1 MHDPIFVVAEL
12 DGDELGQSVG
22 DVLVF
27 IRTRAAVAGE
37 DVEVISRNAQPL
49 GKLPFGAF
57 SP

>member
-27 IRTRAAVAGE
+27 IRTRAAVVGE

-49 GKLPFGAF
+49 GKLPFW
-57 SP
+57 SV